1 MNFFATS
8 PLFWNGPCMAVLQT
22 SWSVA
27 TTEKGEGRKPERRNF
42 GGSFLWCLS
51 RDFRFFNAV
60 GQLWT
65 RRIGWSGSQGSLR
78 SPWKSLVSLASLK
91 SSKDFGIDL
100 NAKNNIGSTAW
111 HLACRNGQTET
122 AQLLIQS
129 SKEFGIDLNA
139 KDNNGSTALHLACIN
154 GKTETVQ
161 MILKNWKEFGIDI
174 KAQNNQGQTA
184 LDLINHH
191 QGGIWNQIKKML
203 EKEFSQIDVTEPVFC
218 DQQWNFRVFCS
229 PFLDF
234 F

>member
-27 TTEKGEGRKPERRNF
+27 TTKKGEGRKPERRNF
-42 GGSFLWCLS
+42 GGSFLWCLW

-91 SSKDFGIDL
+91 SSKD
-100 NAKNNIGSTAW
+100 
-111 HLACRNGQTET
+111 
-122 AQLLIQS
+122 
-129 SKEFGIDLNA
+129 FGIDLNA